1 MSGMTAVSHEPAIDI
16 RPVGA
21 EAFRVIAA
29 LHGASFEDDWPEPSV
44 AELMNSPGV
53 WGLVATVDATPAG
66 FVLARVIAR
75 EAEILAI
82 GTVPARRRAGLARAL
97 MDRVI
102 AIAAPHADAM
112 FLEVGADNPSA
123 AALYLSLDFR
133 QVGSRRDYYRRA
145 DGRRVDAR
153 ILRRDF

>member
-1 MSGMTAVSHEPAIDI
+1 MEI
-16 RPVGA
+16 RPAGGA
-21 EAFRVIAA
+21 AFKVIAA
-29 LHGASFEDDWPEPSV
+29 LYGACFEDDWPEPSV

-53 WGLVATVDATPAG
+53 WGLVAMVDATPAG

-82 GTVPARRRAGLARAL
+82 GTVPAQRRAGLARAL
-97 MDRVI
+97 MTRAI

-123 AALYLSLDFR
+123 RALYLSLDFHE
-133 QVGSRRDYYRRA
+133 VGLRRDYYRRA

-153 ILRRDF
+153 ILKCEF